1 MRLTSYI
8 FHPSHPRG
16 GHPPHSNLV
25 RGKLT
30 SPTPT
35 LQETGP
41 TVLRPMD
48 YGFTSYP
55 RRRFMCLCLKKTFRY
70 RKVIAWFAAELM
82 SRPEEEKIV
91 NSETIFVFYWTLT
104 LINLKASFDARSS
117 LHSLMKKVF
126 VLFSFVLR
134 YIFNHY
140 SDTFTEILLYFVS
153 VWQLAKIAL
162 LPCLI
167 DQCGC
172 QAQTHRWTFQV
183 LQHLF

>member
-1 MRLTSYI
+1 METRQIEEETLDI
-8 FHPSHPRG
+8 F
-16 GHPPHSNLV
+16 
-25 RGKLT
+25 
-30 SPTPT
+30 
-35 LQETGP
+35 QEWILFS
-41 TVLRPMD
+41 LRMKAKSALKAP
-48 YGFTSYP
+48 
-55 RRRFMCLCLKKTFRY
+55 RFMCLCLKKIFRY

-126 VLFSFVLR
+126 VLFLFVLR

-172 QAQTHRWTFQV
+172 QAQTHQWTFQV